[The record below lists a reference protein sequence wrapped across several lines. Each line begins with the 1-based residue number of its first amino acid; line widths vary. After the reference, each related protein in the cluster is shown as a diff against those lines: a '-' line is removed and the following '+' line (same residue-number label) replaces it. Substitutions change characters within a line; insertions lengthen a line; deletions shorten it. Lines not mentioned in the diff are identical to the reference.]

1 MNEQKT
7 VVGVFASV
15 DDARAAVRR
24 LHDQGVPAGDISVVA
39 NSETGID
46 SRDVASDVAA
56 DAGIGA
62 ALGGIGGLLLGFT
75 AILIPGVGPALAA
88 GPRLAAIGGAGVGA
102 LAGGLIG
109 ALSEAGVPEE
119 EARGYAESIR
129 SGNVMV
135 TVRCAGTDAE
145 RARRILDQ
153 PAAAEP
159 HHVEGPG
166 APSECD
172 LRTDDDIPGGDPH
185 RVRSADVTGHNPG
198 GEPMSADEARREYA
212 RYGAKN
218 PGQRVWP
225 HTEAYDLGDSLV
237 REEVL
242 ESEQDPV
249 GMARRAGR
257 SGGARIYEAR
267 RQDEGSA

>member
-7 VVGVFASV
+7 VVGVFESV
-15 DDARAAVRR
+15 GDARAAVRR
-24 LHDQGVPAGDISVVA
+24 LRDAGVPADDISVVA
-39 NSETGID
+39 TEETGID

-88 GPRLAAIGGAGVGA
+88 GPLLAALGGAGVGA

-109 ALSEAGVPEE
+109 ALNDAGVPEE

-129 SGNVMV
+129 GGNVLV

-145 RARRILDQ
+145 QARQVLDH
-153 PAAAEP
+153 PAASEP
-159 HHVEGPG
+159 HHVEGP
-166 APSECD
+166 ADPSECD
-172 LRTDDDIPGGDPH
+172 LRTDDDIQSDDPH
-185 RVRSADVTGHNPG
+185 QARSADVIGHNPG
-198 GEPMSADEARREYA
+198 AEAMSADEARREYA
-212 RYGAKN
+212 RYGAHN
-218 PGQRVWP
+218 PGKRVWP
-225 HTEAYDLGDSLV
+225 HSEAYDLGDSLV

-242 ESEQDPV
+242 ESEEDPV

-267 RQDEGSA
+267 RQDESGA